1 MATID
6 TRTEEQSSAE
16 TVYDVFR
23 AHSAQTH

>member
-16 TVYDVFR
+16 TVYDGFR
-23 AHSAQTH
+23 AHSAQTY